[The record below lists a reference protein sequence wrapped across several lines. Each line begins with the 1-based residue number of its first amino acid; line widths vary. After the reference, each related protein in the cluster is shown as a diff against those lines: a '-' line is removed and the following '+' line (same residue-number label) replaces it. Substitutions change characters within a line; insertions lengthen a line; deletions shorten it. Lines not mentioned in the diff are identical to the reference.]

1 LFRLLFGRPLVLL
14 AAGIRAIPRLFDTI
28 KTNWSQMMIP

>member
-14 AAGIRAIPRLFDTI
+14 AAGIRAIPLFL
-28 KTNWSQMMIP
+28 PPEA